1 MNTLNTL
8 IFENLMPQCSS
19 VVCSVHFLY
28 SNEIQMVST
37 EFACVMADS
46 PSRNVTV
53 VDIYDLAAVI
63 GKDFERL
70 IELFGSENFVS
81 LLPKVISALELL
93 ESFASRNER
102 ENQEIDRLK
111 CAVERLEA
119 EKRERKEGVL
129 KFQQELEAIEENYK
143 AEIHHSLEMV
153 RKLQDENKR
162 LCQIIESKECSPVE
176 TFRSDDIEK
185 ILNLS
190 CTVEQ
195 QRNRIKIIEKEFE
208 EKTTET
214 EKLLDDVDRLQRVNK
229 ELARRYKAVRS
240 QGQTLVEEKTEM
252 ICALQNAEKCITE
265 LRAKLGETE
274 KAQKDLEEIQSE
286 VDNDH
291 VPRFTLAELRE
302 VLQEKNHLKAKV
314 MELEEELSQLRPPC
328 NDDNESKS
336 GTSSDEVL
344 VYGPINKE
352 PEEKIYPE
360 KYSRKESGIRRFWKW
375 SRRRFIT
382 KTANIGFDEKFCI
395 EKECLVIFVVST
407 TGDGEPP
414 DSAHRFFTCL
424 KRLGDSN
431 YNTFCGAPKALEKL
445 LLQLHAKAFY
455 PTGYCDEAVETATVA
470 EPWICGLLEL
480 LLSKENLDSIDQ
492 TLPLADS
499 SLNMENTEI
508 ASLGSTP
515 ERLNGIMTPRSNGR
529 ESQAI
534 RCRMETDPNY
544 RYDYYYDDDQ
554 RLRGEQSTVVDP
566 TIAHS
571 PSMPS
576 RRPRFYTFE
585 ECQCRWAEP
594 SVVGCEQ
601 LRNVIELKVPSLAL
615 IVPKLTSIVTH
626 EDYTQLN
633 FPTTTPET
641 EYAGQASPR
650 YMARLL
656 KRTVLTAPTAKKSK
670 VLLQFDLSGFHTPYK
685 PGDAFSF
692 ICSNPQNEV
701 NWLLYR
707 MNLSVLADKRCTLKL
722 LPEAER
728 RGDKLPPYLPE
739 VSSLRYLFT
748 HCLDIRQSPSRILLR
763 LFAEHC
769 KTFGEKRRLME
780 LCSSQG
786 QQQYQR
792 YIRRAGLSLMD
803 VLHAFPSCLPPVD
816 RLIELLPR
824 LRPRPSPL
832 VEEKRCNIV
841 YTLVTVTAEEG
852 RFYARNG
859 LATGYFETMQIGDQ
873 IEMFLRQSNNF
884 CLPPDVLNTP
894 IVMIGPGT
902 GVAPFISFMQHIKAL
917 STEENLWCER
927 WLFYGCQFES
937 LDYIFREQ
945 LEDFH
950 DSFLLTHLVVSF
962 SKEERE
968 DKTKYIQDSIRDNG
982 FSLVRLLTEVNQSR
996 VYVCGDV
1003 ENMAKEVFQA
1013 FLDILQ
1019 SHGEMSAE
1027 DAKKFM
1033 SDLITNERY
1042 ILDYWL

>member
-1 MNTLNTL
+1 MPEPVSQSTGGDVSGFQRGLPVFARSAGL
-8 IFENLMPQCSS
+8 VQQFSLHFAMELQAICANL
-19 VVCSVHFLY
+19 
-28 SNEIQMVST
+28 T
-37 EFACVMADS
+37 
-46 PSRNVTV
+46 
-53 VDIYDLAAVI
+53 
-63 GKDFERL
+63 
-70 IELFGSENFVS
+70 
-81 LLPKVISALELL
+81 VISAFLAWPSFARFYIGGSIDELL
-93 ESFASRNER
+93 LIRAELSVEYFPNFCNFCILTVVNSSSFNKGEATG
-102 ENQEIDRLK
+102 QAKAIALRLSEK
-111 CAVERLEA
+111 CQAHNLTHR
-119 EKRERKEGVL
+119 
-129 KFQQELEAIEENYK
+129 
-143 AEIHHSLEMV
+143 IH
-153 RKLQDENKR
+153 
-162 LCQIIESKECSPVE
+162 C
-176 TFRSDDIEK
+176 
-185 ILNLS
+185 LS
-190 CTVEQ
+190 A
-195 QRNRIKIIEKEFE
+195 NEKE
-208 EKTTET
+208 
-214 EKLLDDVDRLQRVNK
+214 
-229 ELARRYKAVRS
+229 
-240 QGQTLVEEKTEM
+240 
-252 ICALQNAEKCITE
+252 
-265 LRAKLGETE
+265 
-274 KAQKDLEEIQSE
+274 
-286 VDNDH
+286 
-291 VPRFTLAELRE
+291 
-302 VLQEKNHLKAKV
+302 
-314 MELEEELSQLRPPC
+314 
-328 NDDNESKS
+328 
-336 GTSSDEVL
+336 
-344 VYGPINKE
+344 
-352 PEEKIYPE
+352 
-360 KYSRKESGIRRFWKW
+360 
-375 SRRRFIT
+375 
-382 KTANIGFDEKFCI
+382 FCI

-424 KRLGDSN
+424 KRQVRQKQKSLSNLKFALLGLGDSN

-824 LRPRPSPL
+824 LRPRPYSLACSPL

>member
-1 MNTLNTL
+1 LTLACCGKQL
-8 IFENLMPQCSS
+8 A
-19 VVCSVHFLY
+19 FLAWP
-28 SNEIQMVST
+28 S
-37 EFACVMADS
+37 FA
-46 PSRNVTV
+46 RF
-53 VDIYDLAAVI
+53 YI
-63 GKDFERL
+63 G
-70 IELFGSENFVS
+70 GS
-81 LLPKVISALELL
+81 IDELL
-93 ESFASRNER
+93 LIR
-102 ENQEIDRLK
+102 
-111 CAVERLEA
+111 
-119 EKRERKEGVL
+119 
-129 KFQQELEAIEENYK
+129 
-143 AEIHHSLEMV
+143 
-153 RKLQDENKR
+153 
-162 LCQIIESKECSPVE
+162 
-176 TFRSDDIEK
+176 
-185 ILNLS
+185 
-190 CTVEQ
+190 
-195 QRNRIKIIEKEFE
+195 
-208 EKTTET
+208 
-214 EKLLDDVDRLQRVNK
+214 
-229 ELARRYKAVRS
+229 
-240 QGQTLVEEKTEM
+240 
-252 ICALQNAEKCITE
+252 
-265 LRAKLGETE
+265 
-274 KAQKDLEEIQSE
+274 
-286 VDNDH
+286 
-291 VPRFTLAELRE
+291 AELS
-302 VLQEKNHLKAKV
+302 V
-314 MELEEELSQLRPPC
+314 
-328 NDDNESKS
+328 
-336 GTSSDEVL
+336 
-344 VYGPINKE
+344 
-352 PEEKIYPE
+352 
-360 KYSRKESGIRRFWKW
+360 
-375 SRRRFIT
+375 
-382 KTANIGFDEKFCI
+382 FCI

-424 KRLGDSN
+424 KRQVRQKQKSLSNLKFALLGLGDSN

-492 TLPLADS
+492 TLPLDDL

-816 RLIELLPR
+816 RLIE
-824 LRPRPSPL
+824 
-832 VEEKRCNIV
+832 KRCNIV

-902 GVAPFISFMQHIKAL
+902 GVAPFISFMQHI
-917 STEENLWCER
+917 N
-927 WLFYGCQFES
+927 
-937 LDYIFREQ
+937 EQ

>member
-1 MNTLNTL
+1 LITVNLFFRQYRYRYIYTCIYLYTKFMLNNFL
-8 IFENLMPQCSS
+8 IAYGSQTGQAKAIALRLSEKCQAHNLTHRIHC
-19 VVCSVHFLY
+19 L
-28 SNEIQMVST
+28 
-37 EFACVMADS
+37 
-46 PSRNVTV
+46 
-53 VDIYDLAAVI
+53 
-63 GKDFERL
+63 
-70 IELFGSENFVS
+70 
-81 LLPKVISALELL
+81 SA
-93 ESFASRNER
+93 N
-102 ENQEIDRLK
+102 
-111 CAVERLEA
+111 
-119 EKRERKEGVL
+119 
-129 KFQQELEAIEENYK
+129 
-143 AEIHHSLEMV
+143 
-153 RKLQDENKR
+153 
-162 LCQIIESKECSPVE
+162 
-176 TFRSDDIEK
+176 
-185 ILNLS
+185 
-190 CTVEQ
+190 
-195 QRNRIKIIEKEFE
+195 EKE
-208 EKTTET
+208 
-214 EKLLDDVDRLQRVNK
+214 
-229 ELARRYKAVRS
+229 
-240 QGQTLVEEKTEM
+240 
-252 ICALQNAEKCITE
+252 
-265 LRAKLGETE
+265 
-274 KAQKDLEEIQSE
+274 
-286 VDNDH
+286 
-291 VPRFTLAELRE
+291 
-302 VLQEKNHLKAKV
+302 
-314 MELEEELSQLRPPC
+314 
-328 NDDNESKS
+328 
-336 GTSSDEVL
+336 
-344 VYGPINKE
+344 
-352 PEEKIYPE
+352 
-360 KYSRKESGIRRFWKW
+360 
-375 SRRRFIT
+375 
-382 KTANIGFDEKFCI
+382 FCI
-395 EKECLVIFVVST
+395 EKERLVIFVVST

-424 KRLGDSN
+424 KRQVRQKQKSLSNLKFALLGLGDSN

-445 LLQLHAKAFY
+445 LFQLHAKAFY

-480 LLSKENLDSIDQ
+480 LLSNNNLDSIDK
-492 TLPLADS
+492 TLPLAKL
-499 SLNMENTEI
+499 SLEMENTEI

-534 RCRMETDPNY
+534 RCHMETDPNY

-554 RLRGEQSTVVDP
+554 RRRGDQSTVDP

-601 LRNVIELKVPSLAL
+601 LRNVIELKVPSMAL

-650 YMARLL
+650 YMAKLL
-656 KRTVLTAPTAKKSK
+656 KRTVLTAPTAKKTK
-670 VLLQFDLSGFHTPYK
+670 VLLEFDLSGFDTPYK

-824 LRPRPSPL
+824 LRPRPYSLACSPL

-841 YTLVTVTAEEG
+841 YSLVSVTAEEG

-873 IEMFLRQSNNF
+873 IEMFLRQSSNF
-884 CLPPDVLNTP
+884 CLPSDILNTP

-902 GVAPFISFMQHIKAL
+902 GVAPFISFLQHIKYIFFSKRNISDVDGVVVVLCISCHIIMFGCCCFCLYRAL
-917 STEENLWCER
+917 STEENRWCER

-937 LDYIFREQ
+937 LDYIFRKQ

-968 DKTKYIQDSIRDNG
+968 DKAKYIQDSIRDNG
-982 FSLVRLLTEVNQSR
+982 FSLVRLLTEMNQSR

-1013 FLDILQ
+1013 FVDILQ
-1019 SHGEMSAE
+1019 LHGEMSAD

>member
-1 MNTLNTL
+1 MLNNFL
-8 IFENLMPQCSS
+8 IAYGSQTGQAKAIALRLSEKCQAHNLTHRIHC
-19 VVCSVHFLY
+19 L
-28 SNEIQMVST
+28 
-37 EFACVMADS
+37 
-46 PSRNVTV
+46 
-53 VDIYDLAAVI
+53 
-63 GKDFERL
+63 
-70 IELFGSENFVS
+70 
-81 LLPKVISALELL
+81 SA
-93 ESFASRNER
+93 N
-102 ENQEIDRLK
+102 
-111 CAVERLEA
+111 
-119 EKRERKEGVL
+119 
-129 KFQQELEAIEENYK
+129 
-143 AEIHHSLEMV
+143 
-153 RKLQDENKR
+153 
-162 LCQIIESKECSPVE
+162 
-176 TFRSDDIEK
+176 
-185 ILNLS
+185 
-190 CTVEQ
+190 
-195 QRNRIKIIEKEFE
+195 EKE
-208 EKTTET
+208 
-214 EKLLDDVDRLQRVNK
+214 
-229 ELARRYKAVRS
+229 
-240 QGQTLVEEKTEM
+240 
-252 ICALQNAEKCITE
+252 
-265 LRAKLGETE
+265 
-274 KAQKDLEEIQSE
+274 
-286 VDNDH
+286 
-291 VPRFTLAELRE
+291 
-302 VLQEKNHLKAKV
+302 
-314 MELEEELSQLRPPC
+314 
-328 NDDNESKS
+328 
-336 GTSSDEVL
+336 
-344 VYGPINKE
+344 
-352 PEEKIYPE
+352 
-360 KYSRKESGIRRFWKW
+360 
-375 SRRRFIT
+375 
-382 KTANIGFDEKFCI
+382 FCI

-424 KRLGDSN
+424 KRQVRQKQKSLSNLKFALLGLGDSN

-492 TLPLADS
+492 TLPLDDL

-670 VLLQFDLSGFHTPYK
+670 GFHTPYK

-816 RLIELLPR
+816 RLIE
-824 LRPRPSPL
+824 
-832 VEEKRCNIV
+832 KRCNIV

-902 GVAPFISFMQHIKAL
+902 GVAPFISFMQHI
-917 STEENLWCER
+917 N
-927 WLFYGCQFES
+927 
-937 LDYIFREQ
+937 EQ